1 MIIGEKAADFIGGI
15 PMSEDAALKRLIVG
29 DDDKMETID
38 NNDRN
43 RVKSIDKALDVLLL
57 FSREENELAHAEIA
71 RRMGWT
77 TSTASRII
85 GTLLERDFLSKNED
99 NGKYRL
105 GNMVYY
111 LGAIARGNSDMRSC
125 ALPVMQK
132 INQITN
138 ETVHIFVR
146 DGISRVCIEQVT
158 SHQTIRMSCEIG
170 VRDVLWIGNTGRV
183 LMAFCEKQKREEL
196 FRRIHEAAPE
206 VDMKL
211 LREKVMRVREK
222 GFAGRDGEWDR
233 HCACIAAPIFDQN
246 GMLQGC
252 LGISV
257 PDFRLPEDDSDYVRL
272 ILEGAK
278 EISLHMGWYQ

>member
-1 MIIGEKAADFIGGI
+1 M
-15 PMSEDAALKRLIVG
+15 
-29 DDDKMETID
+29 
-38 NNDRN
+38 
-43 RVKSIDKALDVLLL
+43 KSIDKALDVLLL

-146 DGISRVCIEQVT
+146 DGISRVCIEQVN
-158 SHQTIRMSCEIG
+158 SRQTIRMSCEIG

-183 LMAFCEKQKREEL
+183 LMAFCEKQKERGAVSQDSRSSSGSGYEAFARESHA
-196 FRRIHEAAPE
+196 RPGKRICGTGWRVGSP
-206 VDMKL
+206 
-211 LREKVMRVREK
+211 LRLYCR
-222 GFAGRDGEWDR
+222 
-233 HCACIAAPIFDQN
+233 
-246 GMLQGC
+246 
-252 LGISV
+252 
-257 PDFRLPEDDSDYVRL
+257 SDL
-272 ILEGAK
+272 
-278 EISLHMGWYQ
+278 

>member
-1 MIIGEKAADFIGGI
+1 
-15 PMSEDAALKRLIVG
+15 MSEDAALKRLIVG

-111 LGAIARGNSDMRSC
+111 LGAIAERQLRY
-125 ALPVMQK
+125 A
-132 INQITN
+132 
-138 ETVHIFVR
+138 
-146 DGISRVCIEQVT
+146 
-158 SHQTIRMSCEIG
+158 
-170 VRDVLWIGNTGRV
+170 
-183 LMAFCEKQKREEL
+183 
-196 FRRIHEAAPE
+196 
-206 VDMKL
+206 KL
-211 LREKVMRVREK
+211 C
-222 GFAGRDGEWDR
+222 FAGDAE
-233 HCACIAAPIFDQN
+233 DQ
-246 GMLQGC
+246 
-252 LGISV
+252 
-257 PDFRLPEDDSDYVRL
+257 SDH
-272 ILEGAK
+272 K
-278 EISLHMGWYQ
+278 

>member
-1 MIIGEKAADFIGGI
+1 MDDVYGI
-15 PMSEDAALKRLIVG
+15 PDY
-29 DDDKMETID
+29 
-38 NNDRN
+38 RN
-43 RVKSIDKALDVLLL
+43 SP
-57 FSREENELAHAEIA
+57 
-71 RRMGWT
+71 
-77 TSTASRII
+77 
-85 GTLLERDFLSKNED
+85 GTGFLSKNED

-196 FRRIHEAAPE
+196 FAGFTKQLR
-206 VDMKL
+206 KL
-211 LREKVMRVREK
+211 
-222 GFAGRDGEWDR
+222 
-233 HCACIAAPIFDQN
+233 I
-246 GMLQGC
+246 
-252 LGISV
+252 
-257 PDFRLPEDDSDYVRL
+257 
-272 ILEGAK
+272 
-278 EISLHMGWYQ
+278 